1 MKVNI
6 CGIPHEVI
14 DVDYIES
21 DNGGICVGQITYED
35 CIIKMRKGINSDYY
49 RQTLIHEMMHG
60 ILSMIG
66 RNDLTSDETFVQSL
80 ALAIS
85 QSFDIKEVLEEV
97 KENV

>member
-6 CGIPHEVI
+6 CGITHEVI

-21 DNGGICVGQITYED
+21 DNGRCVGQITYEE

-66 RNDLTSDETFVQSL
+66 RNDLTSDEVFVQSL

-85 QSFDIKEVLEEV
+85 QSFDIKEVIEEV

>member
-21 DNGGICVGQITYED
+21 DNGGRCVGQITYED

-66 RNDLTSDETFVQSL
+66 RNDLATDETFVQSL
-80 ALAIS
+80 AMAIS
-85 QSFDIKEVLEEV
+85 QSFDIKEVIEEV
-97 KENV
+97 KDNV

>member
-21 DNGGICVGQITYED
+21 DNGRCVGQILYED
-35 CIIKMRKGINSDYY
+35 CIIKMRKGMNSDYY
-49 RQTLIHEMMHG
+49 NQTLIHEMTHG
-60 ILSMIG
+60 ILAMIG
-66 RNDLTSDETFVQSL
+66 RNDLTSDEVFVQSL

>member
-21 DNGGICVGQITYED
+21 DNGRCVGQIIYEE
-35 CIIKMRKGINSDYY
+35 CIIKMRKGMNSDYY
-49 RQTLIHEMMHG
+49 RQTLIHEMTHG

-66 RNDLTSDETFVQSL
+66 RNDLTNDEVFVQSM

-85 QSFDIKEVLEEV
+85 QTFDLKEEE
-97 KENV
+97 NNA

>member
-21 DNGGICVGQITYED
+21 DNGRCVGQITYED

-66 RNDLTSDETFVQSL
+66 RNDLACDEVFVQSL

-85 QSFDIKEVLEEV
+85 QSFDIKEV
-97 KENV
+97 KDNV